1 MRNFLGRLLILIA
14 SSINVVLFVILLCSL
29 VFDLVTRGEEF
40 DVAYNGV
47 NNVLNIFDA
56 SLFFLYII
64 AFVWVTILCIKNI
77 VAARSMRHTLLGTII
92 LLIIEIIYFFYH
104 IFTPGVLVTNLGLF
118 IGVNAT
124 AMLTTLCLIAGCTAN
139 FFKDCVN

>member
-14 SSINVVLFVILLCSL
+14 SSINAVLFVILMCSL

-40 DVAYNGV
+40 EVAYNGV
-47 NNVLNIFDA
+47 NSVFNIFDA

-64 AFVWVTILCIKNI
+64 AFVWVTIWCIKNI
-77 VAARSMRHTLLGTII
+77 VAARSMRHTLIGTII

>member
-14 SSINVVLFVILLCSL
+14 SSINVVLFVILMCSL

-40 DVAYNGV
+40 EVAYNGV

-118 IGVNAT
+118 IGVNTT